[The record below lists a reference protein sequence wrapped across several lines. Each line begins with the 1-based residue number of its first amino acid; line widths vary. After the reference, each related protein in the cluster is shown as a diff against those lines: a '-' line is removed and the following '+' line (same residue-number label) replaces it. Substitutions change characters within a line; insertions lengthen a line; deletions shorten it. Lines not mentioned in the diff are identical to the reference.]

1 MFPAFCS
8 LPKNIEEALEKIA
21 EWTGFVVYIFRYSLE
36 HYEHYRWTI
45 KKPATLVNKNRCRY
59 YINIAIIEKNGK
71 IYVDRIVSNYGC
83 NCMQMPPNVKRVKGS
98 IFHLNNLNK
107 TV

>member
-45 KKPATLVNKNRCRY
+45 KNQRHLSTKIDVDITLTLQLLRKMERY
-59 YINIAIIEKNGK
+59 MWIE
-71 IYVDRIVSNYGC
+71 
-83 NCMQMPPNVKRVKGS
+83 
-98 IFHLNNLNK
+98 
-107 TV
+107 